1 MPRNHSNYY
10 TRWITFISVK
20 NIKSERKRLLVNIK
34 YESILSTKLS
44 EGVLEINGK
53 LFLRR
58 IRVKGRLRAVE
69 WKISE

>member
-34 YESILSTKLS
+34 YESILSTKLG